1 METFLIFGGFVLG
14 LILLVKGADEM
25 VKSAIQIAVKFK
37 LPNSVI
43 GATFIGFGTS
53 APELF
58 TSTGAAINGDLSLA
72 IGNIIGSNIANSL
85 LVLAVLYLFI
95 DKDFS
100 KKININQISPVWM
113 MIFTTIFV
121 STYILTNQFPLI
133 LGIVLLSLVVFVTY
147 KMVNEEAIDEEE
159 LVSEEKKYIWF
170 RGILAISITIFG
182 SSLVVDNAIAIADL
196 FNISSLIVG
205 VTIIAIG
212 TSLPEVAGAI
222 SAARLKK
229 PDLIM
234 GNVFGSNLFNI
245 GLVGGSA
252 IIFEPGEISSNIDYQ
267 MFLMYFVSFLAVLL
281 TRYVIKEMSC
291 GNYFHSCIF
300 WILYLV
306 LF

>member
-1 METFLIFGGFVLG
+1 METFLIFGGFILG

-95 DKDFS
+95 DKGFS

-121 STYILTNQFPLI
+121 STYILTNQFPLV
-133 LGIVLLSLVVFVTY
+133 LGIVLLSLVIFVTY

-159 LVSEEKKYIWF
+159 LVSEEKKYIWL

-281 TRYVIKEMSC
+281 TRYVIKRNVLV
-291 GNYFHSCIF
+291 GIIFIAAYFGFIF
-300 WILYLV
+300 S

>member
-100 KKININQISPVWM
+100 KRININQISPVWM

-121 STYILTNQFPLI
+121 STYILTNQFPLV
-133 LGIVLLSLVVFVTY
+133 LGIVLLSLVIFVTY

-281 TRYVIKEMSC
+281 TRYVIKRNVLV
-291 GNYFHSCIF
+291 GIIVIAAYFGFIF
-300 WILYLV
+300 S

>member
-95 DKDFS
+95 DKGFS

-121 STYILTNQFPLI
+121 STYILTNQFPLV
-133 LGIVLLSLVVFVTY
+133 LGIVLLSLVIFVTY

-159 LVSEEKKYIWF
+159 LVTEEKKFIWF

-281 TRYVIKEMSC
+281 TRYVIKRNVLM
-291 GNYFHSCIF
+291 GIIFIAAYFGFIF
-300 WILYLV
+300 S

>member
-95 DKDFS
+95 DKGFS

-147 KMVNEEAIDEEE
+147 RMVNEEAIDEEE
-159 LVSEEKKYIWF
+159 LVSEEKKYIWL

-281 TRYVIKEMSC
+281 TRYVIKRNVLV
-291 GNYFHSCIF
+291 GIIFIAAYFGFIF
-300 WILYLV
+300 S

>member
-121 STYILTNQFPLI
+121 STYILTNQFPLN
-133 LGIVLLSLVVFVTY
+133 LGIVLLSLVIFVTY

-159 LVSEEKKYIWF
+159 LVSEEKKYIWL

-281 TRYVIKEMSC
+281 TRYVIKRNVLV
-291 GNYFHSCIF
+291 GIIFIAAYFGFIF
-300 WILYLV
+300 S

>member
-121 STYILTNQFPLI
+121 STYILTNQFPLV
-133 LGIVLLSLVVFVTY
+133 LGIVLLSLVIFVTY

-159 LVSEEKKYIWF
+159 LVSEEKKYIWL
-170 RGILAISITIFG
+170 RGIFAISITIFG

-281 TRYVIKEMSC
+281 TRYVIKRNVLV
-291 GNYFHSCIF
+291 GIIFIAAYFGFIF
-300 WILYLV
+300 S

>member
-133 LGIVLLSLVVFVTY
+133 LGIVLLLLVIFVTY

-281 TRYVIKEMSC
+281 TRYVIKRNVLV
-291 GNYFHSCIF
+291 GIIFIAAYFGFIF
-300 WILYLV
+300 S

>member
-147 KMVNEEAIDEEE
+147 RMVNEEAIDEEE
-159 LVSEEKKYIWF
+159 LVSEEKKYIWL

-281 TRYVIKEMSC
+281 TRYVIKRNVLV
-291 GNYFHSCIF
+291 GIIFIAAYFGFIF
-300 WILYLV
+300 S

>member
-1 METFLIFGGFVLG
+1 METFLIFGGFILG

-133 LGIVLLSLVVFVTY
+133 LGIVLLSLVIFVTY

-159 LVSEEKKYIWF
+159 LVSEEKKYIWL

-281 TRYVIKEMSC
+281 TRYVIKRHVLV
-291 GNYFHSCIF
+291 GIIFIAAYFGFIF
-300 WILYLV
+300 S

>member
-1 METFLIFGGFVLG
+1 METFLIFGGFILG

-72 IGNIIGSNIANSL
+72 IGNIIGSNIASSL

-95 DKDFS
+95 DKGFS

-121 STYILTNQFPLI
+121 STYILTNQFPLV
-133 LGIVLLSLVVFVTY
+133 LGIVLLSLVIFVTY

-159 LVSEEKKYIWF
+159 LVSEEKKYIWL

-252 IIFEPGEISSNIDYQ
+252 IIFKPGEISSNIDYQ

-281 TRYVIKEMSC
+281 TRYVIKRNVLV
-291 GNYFHSCIF
+291 GIIFIAAYFGFIF
-300 WILYLV
+300 S

>member
-121 STYILTNQFPLI
+121 STYIVTNQFPLI
-133 LGIVLLSLVVFVTY
+133 LGIVLLSLVIFVTY

-281 TRYVIKEMSC
+281 TRYVIKRNVLV
-291 GNYFHSCIF
+291 GIIFIAAYFGFIF
-300 WILYLV
+300 S

>member
-121 STYILTNQFPLI
+121 STYILTNQFPLV
-133 LGIVLLSLVVFVTY
+133 LGIVLLSLVIFVTY

-159 LVSEEKKYIWF
+159 LVSEAKKYIWL

-281 TRYVIKEMSC
+281 TRYVIKRNVLV
-291 GNYFHSCIF
+291 GIIFIAAYFGFIF
-300 WILYLV
+300 S

>member
-133 LGIVLLSLVVFVTY
+133 LGVVLLLLVIFVTY

-281 TRYVIKEMSC
+281 TRYVIKRNVLV
-291 GNYFHSCIF
+291 GIIFIAAYFGFIF
-300 WILYLV
+300 S

>member
-133 LGIVLLSLVVFVTY
+133 LGIVLLSLVIFVTF

-159 LVSEEKKYIWF
+159 LVTEEKKYIWV
-170 RGILAISITIFG
+170 RGILAIAITIFG

-252 IIFEPGEISSNIDYQ
+252 ILFEPGKISSNIDYQ

-281 TRYVIKEMSC
+281 TRYVIKRNISV
-291 GNYFHSCIF
+291 GIIFITAYFAFIF
-300 WILYLV
+300 S

>member
-121 STYILTNQFPLI
+121 STYILTNQFPLV
-133 LGIVLLSLVVFVTY
+133 LGIVLLSLVIFVTY

-159 LVSEEKKYIWF
+159 LVTEEKKFIWF

-281 TRYVIKEMSC
+281 TRYVIKRNVLV
-291 GNYFHSCIF
+291 GIIFIAAYFGFIF
-300 WILYLV
+300 S

>member
-133 LGIVLLSLVVFVTY
+133 LGIVLLSLVIFVTY

-159 LVSEEKKYIWF
+159 LVTEEKKYIWV
-170 RGILAISITIFG
+170 RGILAIAITIFC
-182 SSLVVDNAIAIADL
+182 SSLVVDNAIAIAEL

-281 TRYVIKEMSC
+281 TRYVIKRNIPV
-291 GNYFHSCIF
+291 GIIFITAYFGFIF
-300 WILYLV
+300 S

>member
-121 STYILTNQFPLI
+121 STYILTNQFPLV
-133 LGIVLLSLVVFVTY
+133 LGIVLLSLVIFVTY

-159 LVSEEKKYIWF
+159 LVSEEKKYIWL

-252 IIFEPGEISSNIDYQ
+252 IIFKPGEISSNIDYQ

-281 TRYVIKEMSC
+281 TRYVIKRNVLV
-291 GNYFHSCIF
+291 GIIFIAAYFGFIF
-300 WILYLV
+300 S

>member
-1 METFLIFGGFVLG
+1 METFLIFGGFILG

-281 TRYVIKEMSC
+281 TRYVITRNVLV
-291 GNYFHSCIF
+291 GIIFIAAYFGFIF
-300 WILYLV
+300 S

>member
-1 METFLIFGGFVLG
+1 METFLIFGGFILG

-95 DKDFS
+95 DKGFS

-121 STYILTNQFPLI
+121 STYILTNQFPLV
-133 LGIVLLSLVVFVTY
+133 LGIVLLSLVIFVTY

-159 LVSEEKKYIWF
+159 LVTEEKKFIWF

-281 TRYVIKEMSC
+281 TRYVIKRNVLV
-291 GNYFHSCIF
+291 GIIFIAAYFGFIF
-300 WILYLV
+300 S

>member
-95 DKDFS
+95 DKGFS

-121 STYILTNQFPLI
+121 STYILTNQFPLV
-133 LGIVLLSLVVFVTY
+133 LGIVLLSLVIFVTY

-159 LVSEEKKYIWF
+159 LVSEEKKYIWL

-281 TRYVIKEMSC
+281 TRYVIKRNVLM
-291 GNYFHSCIF
+291 GIIFIAAYFGFIF
-300 WILYLV
+300 S